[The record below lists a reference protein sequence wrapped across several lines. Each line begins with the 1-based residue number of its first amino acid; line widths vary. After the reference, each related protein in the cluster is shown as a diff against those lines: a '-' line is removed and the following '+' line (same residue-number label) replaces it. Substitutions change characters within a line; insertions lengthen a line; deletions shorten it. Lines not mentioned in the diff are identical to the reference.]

1 MSLGTLSNVNVDV
14 TDIKMAT
21 GSWYFLSFQYS
32 NSTNS
37 YTGSRNKGIQIHCVG
52 QKLSIYKRD
61 IELAVAIHDVQDVSA
76 FFASARYFWLRA
88 VPFQSVESRLG
99 KTRLERAKL
108 PRGELER
115 QREAPP
121 QFPLGWPWFFFFF
134 RSHRSI
140 SSLARPPW
148 GTARS
153 LMWLK
158 RSKLPYLPWLRFLN
172 PFCFFQWIRV
182 CSWWRTSNRRLGPGS
197 ARHVRRWAPWTRCS
211 ASVRIWGIPRGR

>member
-76 FFASARYFWLRA
+76 FLASARYFWLRA

-99 KTRLERAKL
+99 RTGESEIAK
-108 PRGELER
+108 RRTGE
-115 QREAPP
+115 REAPL
-121 QFPLGWPWFFFFF
+121 QFSLGWQCFF

-140 SSLARPPW
+140 FSLARPPW

-158 RSKLPYLPWLRFLN
+158 RSKSTSTMITFPKS
-172 PFCFFQWIRV
+172 FFSQWIRV
-182 CSWWRTSNRRLGPGS
+182 RSWWRTSNRWLGPGS
-197 ARHVRRWAPWTRCS
+197 PRHVRRWAPRTRCS

>member
-1 MSLGTLSNVNVDV
+1 MNVDV

-21 GSWYFLSFQYS
+21 GSWYCLSFSALIRQPR
-32 NSTNS
+32 TAGVE
-37 YTGSRNKGIQIHCVG
+37 TKAFKFTVWDGSRFPFISETSNFRLLFMTSGTTA
-52 QKLSIYKRD
+52 LSCFSSLLQTASSPSLVSRVKAR
-61 IELAVAIHDVQDVSA
+61 QDLTGERNFQEGNWKESERGPTPVS
-76 FFASARYFWLRA
+76 
-88 VPFQSVESRLG
+88 PRL
-99 KTRLERAKL
+99 TLC
-108 PRGELER
+108 
-115 QREAPP
+115 
-121 QFPLGWPWFFFFF
+121 FFFF

-172 PFCFFQWIRV
+172 PFFFQWIRV
-182 CSWWRTSNRRLGPGS
+182 RSWWRTSNRRLGPGF